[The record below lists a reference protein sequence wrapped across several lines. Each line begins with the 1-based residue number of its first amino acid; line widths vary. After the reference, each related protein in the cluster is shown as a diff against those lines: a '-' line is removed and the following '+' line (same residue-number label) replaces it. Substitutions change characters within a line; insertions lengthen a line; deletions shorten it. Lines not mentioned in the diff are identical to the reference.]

1 MEIGFF
7 AFNASSGISMVE
19 KSKSDWIANYENSI
33 YKNIKWFVT
42 CIFKIQFKKTINLE
56 NNSFVINHGDTLSA
70 LLGTF
75 IAKKNN
81 CIAVHLEAGGRYY
94 ISINLKK

>member
-33 YKNIKWFVT
+33 WLL
-42 CIFKIQFKKTINLE
+42 NLLE
-56 NNSFVINHGDTLSA
+56 SSDKFQYLLLPISRWMVVVITKLP
-70 LLGTF
+70 
-75 IAKKNN
+75 
-81 CIAVHLEAGGRYY
+81 VMQ
-94 ISINLKK
+94 

>member
-33 YKNIKWFVT
+33 WLL
-42 CIFKIQFKKTINLE
+42 NLLVYL
-56 NNSFVINHGDTLSA
+56 F
-70 LLGTF
+70 
-75 IAKKNN
+75 
-81 CIAVHLEAGGRYY
+81 
-94 ISINLKK
+94 